1 LSDKHPADD
10 YATLNVETQ
19 GHQPQYDVIQLDP
32 RHRRRES
39 DTDVN
44 EYVQPD
50 IRTYSN
56 LANWCQLNRQQ
67 MAEIDGVILL
77 FAVYYKTIT
86 SYAFMVW

>member
-1 LSDKHPADD
+1 MSDVGWMLTYRTVQRQLSDKRPADD

-19 GHQPQYDVIQLDP
+19 GHQPQYDVIELDP

-50 IRTYSN
+50 IGTY
-56 LANWCQLNRQQ
+56 
-67 MAEIDGVILL
+67 IL
-77 FAVYYKTIT
+77 
-86 SYAFMVW
+86 